1 MEAMVM
7 TKPTRETG
15 SSVTAR
21 LRTLA
26 AATLPGLGLELVHL
40 TYRREGKGWIL
51 RLMIDREGGVS
62 MDDCAAASNQMG
74 AVFEVEDIIPHAYN
88 LEVTS
93 PGLNR
98 PLFTADDY
106 RRFAGNK
113 VQIRTH
119 RPVEGRRQFCGSLEN
134 CDDDI
139 VTLCLPEGGTV
150 SLPLADIADGR
161 LELDLDKELSR
172 TAPARQAPED
182 RDTADRKVRE

>member
-1 MEAMVM
+1 M
-7 TKPTRETG
+7 TNPTKGTG

-26 AATLPGLGLELVHL
+26 ADTLSSLGLELVHL
-40 TYRREGKGWIL
+40 TYRREGKDWVL
-51 RLMIDREGGVS
+51 RLMIDREGGIS
-62 MDDCAAASNQMG
+62 MDDCAAASSQMG
-74 AVFEVEDIIPHAYN
+74 AILEVDDIIPHAYN

-106 RRFAGNK
+106 RRFAGHK
-113 VQIRTH
+113 ALIRTH
-119 RPVEGRRQFCGSLEN
+119 RPVEGRRQFCGTLEA
-134 CDDDI
+134 CADDI

-150 SLPLADIADGR
+150 SLSLVDIADGR
-161 LELDLDKELSR
+161 LEFDLDKELSR

-182 RDTADRKVRE
+182 RDPADRKVRA

>member
-1 MEAMVM
+1 MEATVM
-7 TKPTRETG
+7 TNPTRGT
-15 SSVTAR
+15 SISVTAR
-21 LRTLA
+21 LQALA
-26 AATLPGLGLELVHL
+26 EDTLPTLGLELVHL
-40 TYRREGKGWIL
+40 TYRREGKDWVL

-74 AVFEVEDIIPHAYN
+74 ALLEVEDIIPHTYN

-106 RRFAGNK
+106 RRFAGHK
-113 VQIRTH
+113 VQIHTH
-119 RPVEGRRQFCGSLEN
+119 RPVQGRRRFSGSLET
-134 CDDDI
+134 CCDDI

-150 SLPLADIADGR
+150 SLPLTDIADGR

-172 TAPARQAPED
+172 TAPARQAREN
-182 RDTADRKVRE
+182 RDPAHRKVRA